1 MEEKSVLL
9 KVELDVSA
17 LKTSAKEAEERL
29 AVLKPQMEALRKES
43 GTGTVEYAKLKEEV
57 KQYTK
62 QLNDSASALQ
72 INEKLSKSN
81 NKSNVE
87 LSQAQKALAV
97 AFNQLTQ
104 DQRENTEEGRKITE
118 QYKAVNDALNATS
131 LSVSDGR
138 RNVGLYAESIK
149 KAYAELDVMKKQV
162 NQIGYAMSSNQKEL
176 DKNKAALDKL
186 AKSGDTTSA
195 EYKNLADEV
204 QFYTEAVQQNNATLN
219 SANEELKQ
227 QEEQLAKTEKEARK
241 IGFVYGQQ
249 EEQTK
254 SLKTQL
260 KELKAELATMD
271 PNSEAFIE
279 GAERAG
285 ELADKIKD
293 ANEAV
298 KAQTSGSG
306 FEKLGN
312 TFGMLKDDLTNLDFQ
327 GVAEKAKSFNSIA
340 QGMTLKEM
348 TGGLKNAGTAIL
360 NLGKTLLTNPIFLLA
375 AVIGGVVAALVYFS
389 EETETATQA
398 NDRLN
403 ESLARQRSFLED
415 QNNFFVDAGK
425 LRLRILE
432 ASGASEQELHDQ
444 RLTNLAIE
452 KNANEASATQE
463 KMEIKQR
470 QRLLKR
476 AMDDEDYEAAKKI
489 QGEIKANQA
498 KYKTLSQQVKDYY
511 GNVTVENTK
520 FSTQQAN
527 QAKADAE
534 AAKKKQDDA
543 NQKYREGRAEA
554 LKKIREA
561 EDEYNLT
568 DLELAKQNVQKKYD
582 ELLAEA
588 KKYNQSSATLRKAL
602 NAELQKLDEEA
613 QKAIDEKT
621 KADNEKKAAD
631 FKVITDAYIAAQD
644 ELDAYLASLDP
655 ALAAQQNFDK
665 TIGLLENSLAQS
677 IKIADIE
684 KENVRKKYQ
693 AILKDAEKNGGDI
706 TAIKEQEANEISALN
721 NEIVSK
727 QEQFNKLEKDAKT
740 KLSNDIVAINKEKN
754 DKILADD
761 KALTD
766 KQKEDQQKKLEAF
779 AQAVNVTA
787 KAVTDFMNF
796 LSESNKQKTEAD
808 LQANKAMFDEQTSS
822 LDAQLQAQ
830 LISQEKYNQE
840 KEKINAD
847 FKANERKI
855 RQEQWKKDQQA
866 AIIEATINTAV
877 AITANLANPFL
888 AALAGVAGALEI
900 AAIAGQTMPAF
911 AKGGKALSGQRI
923 SANDGIPITRSN
935 GDNLLAT
942 VKTGEVI
949 LNEAQQNALGGAA
962 TFARIGVPGFASGG
976 ISVAD
981 GSISSKNVDAYNQ
994 QVQLQQYFKS
1004 MPAPRVIV
1012 QDIVEG
1018 VNNAVSVEQSAD
1030 I

>member
-219 SANEELKQ
+219 SANDELKQ

-241 IGFVYGQQ
+241 IGFVYGEQ

-348 TGGLKNAGTAIL
+348 TGGLKNAGSAIL

-375 AVIGGVVAALVYFS
+375 AVIGGVVAALSYFS
-389 EETETATQA
+389 ESTKTAVAENEALNASLERSRA
-398 NDRLN
+398 NLDRQSIKAKD
-403 ESLARQRSFLED
+403 EAD
-415 QNNFFVDAGK
+415 I
-425 LRLRILE
+425 RLKMAE
-432 ASGASEQELHDQ
+432 AEGASEE
-444 RLTNLAIE
+444 E
-452 KNANEASATQE
+452 
-463 KMEIKQR
+463 
-470 QRLLKR
+470 LLKLKLKV
-476 AMDDEDYEAAKKI
+476 MEVDYFTKLDKAKLEFIAAKKLKVSLQNLREEENFEEAKKV
-489 QGEIKANQA
+489 QGEIKAA
-498 KYKTLSQQVKDYY
+498 
-511 GNVTVENTK
+511 NTK
-520 FSTQQAN
+520 YMTLMQSASNYYKEVDIEKKKFNKQQSDKD
-527 QAKADAE
+527 KADAE

-543 NQKYREGRAEA
+543 NQKYREGRIEA

-588 KKYNQSSATLRKAL
+588 KKYNQSTATLRKAL

-644 ELDAYLASLDP
+644 ELDAYLAGLDP

-677 IKIADIE
+677 IRIADIE

-911 AKGGKALSGQRI
+911 AKGGAVLSGQRI
-923 SANDGIPITRSN
+923 GANHGVPITRSN

-994 QVQLQQYFKS
+994 QVQLQQFFKS

-1018 VNNAVSVEQSAD
+1018 VNNAVSVQQSAD

>member
-29 AVLKPQMEALRKES
+29 ALLKPQMEALRKES

-176 DKNKAALDKL
+176 DKNKTALDKL

-219 SANEELKQ
+219 SANDELKQ

-254 SLKTQL
+254 TLKQQI
-260 KELKAELATMD
+260 KELKNELSTMD

-279 GAERAG
+279 GSKRAG
-285 ELADKIKD
+285 ELADRVKD

-312 TFGMLKDDLTNLDFQ
+312 TFGMLKDDLVNLDFQ

-348 TGGLKNAGTAIL
+348 TGGLKNAGSAIIS
-360 NLGKTLLTNPIFLLA
+360 LGKTLLTNPIFLLA

-403 ESLARQRSFLED
+403 ESLARQRSELD
-415 QNNFFVDAGK
+415 AQNKVFVDAGK

-432 ASGASEQELHDQ
+432 ASGATEQELHDQ
-444 RLTNLAIE
+444 RLENLATE
-452 KNANEASATQE
+452 RNANEASATQE
-463 KMEIKQR
+463 KMEINQR

-489 QGEIKANQA
+489 QGEIKANQT

-534 AAKKKQDDA
+534 AEKKRRDDA

-568 DLELAKQNVQKKYD
+568 DLQLAKQNVQKKYD

-602 NAELQKLDEEA
+602 NDELKKLDDEA

-644 ELDAYLASLDP
+644 ELDAYLAGLDP

-665 TIGLLENSLAQS
+665 TIGLLENSL
-677 IKIADIE
+677 E
-684 KENVRKKYQ
+684 KG
-693 AILKDAEKNGGDI
+693 LI
-706 TAIKEQEANEISALN
+706 T
-721 NEIVSK
+721 
-727 QEQFNKLEKDAKT
+727 QEQFNGLEKDAKT

-779 AQAVNVTA
+779 AQAVNITA
-787 KAVTDFMNF
+787 KAATDFMNF

-847 FKANERKI
+847 FKAKERKI

-866 AIIEATINTAV
+866 AIITATINTAV
-877 AITANLANPFL
+877 AVTSALPNYIL
-888 AALAGVAGALEI
+888 AALAAVAGGLEI
-900 AAIAGQTMPAF
+900 AAIASQTMPAF
-911 AKGGKALSGQRI
+911 AKGGPVLSGQKI
-923 SANDGIPITRSN
+923 GANHGVPITRSN

-962 TFARIGVPGFASGG
+962 TFARIGVPGFAMGG
-976 ISVAD
+976 VSVAD
-981 GSISSKNVDAYNQ
+981 GSISSKNVESYNQ
-994 QVQLQQYFKS
+994 QVQLQQYFKT

-1018 VNNAVSVEQSAD
+1018 VNNAVSVQQSAD

>member
-176 DKNKAALDKL
+176 DKNKTALDKL

-254 SLKTQL
+254 TLKQQI
-260 KELKAELATMD
+260 KELKNELSTMD

-279 GAERAG
+279 GSKRAG
-285 ELADKIKD
+285 ELADKVKD

-312 TFGMLKDDLTNLDFQ
+312 TFGMLKDDLVNLDFQ

-348 TGGLKNAGTAIL
+348 TGGLKNAGTAII

-403 ESLARQRSFLED
+403 ESLARQRSELD
-415 QNNFFVDAGK
+415 AQNKVFVDAGK

-444 RLTNLAIE
+444 RLENLAIE
-452 KNANEASATQE
+452 RNANEASATQE
-463 KMEIKQR
+463 LMEINQK

-489 QGEIKANQA
+489 QGEIKANQT

-534 AAKKKQDDA
+534 AEKKRRDDA

-554 LKKIREA
+554 LNKIREA

-568 DLELAKQNVQKKYD
+568 DLQLAKQNVQKKYD

-644 ELDAYLASLDP
+644 ELDAYLAGLDP

-665 TIGLLENSLAQS
+665 TIGLLENSL
-677 IKIADIE
+677 E
-684 KENVRKKYQ
+684 KG
-693 AILKDAEKNGGDI
+693 LI
-706 TAIKEQEANEISALN
+706 T
-721 NEIVSK
+721 
-727 QEQFNKLEKDAKT
+727 QEQFNGLEKDAKT

-779 AQAVNVTA
+779 AQAVNITA

-911 AKGGKALSGQRI
+911 AKGGAVLSGQKI
-923 SANDGIPITRSN
+923 GANHGVPITRSN

-942 VKTGEVI
+942 VRTGEVI

-981 GSISSKNVDAYNQ
+981 GSISTKNVESYNQ

>member
-17 LKTSAKEAEERL
+17 LKTSAKEAEAQL

-176 DKNKAALDKL
+176 NKNKESLDKL

-195 EYKNLADEV
+195 EYHQLNKEV
-204 QFYTEAVQQNNATLN
+204 QFYTEAVQQNNIILN
-219 SANEELKQ
+219 EANQELKQ
-227 QEEQLAKTEKEARK
+227 QEEQLARTEKEARK
-241 IGFVYGQQ
+241 IGFVYGEQ

-254 SLKTQL
+254 SLKQQL
-260 KELKAELATMD
+260 KEMKNELATMD

-279 GAERAG
+279 GSKRAG
-285 ELADKIKD
+285 ELADKVKD

-312 TFGMLKDDLTNLDFQ
+312 TFGMLKDDLVNLDFQ

-375 AVIGGVVAALVYFS
+375 AVIAGVVAGLMYFAESTKTAVAENEKLNASLERGRLAL
-389 EETETATQA
+389 ELENKAQIDAA
-398 NDRLN
+398 N
-403 ESLARQRSFLED
+403 
-415 QNNFFVDAGK
+415 

-432 ASGASEQELHDQ
+432 AAGASEDEIFDATLDKLATERNTREKTAIFELD
-444 RLTNLAIE
+444 
-452 KNANEASATQE
+452 
-463 KMEIKQR
+463 
-470 QRLLKR
+470 
-476 AMDDEDYEAAKKI
+476 AAKQKKEKLKKLRDEENWEEAKKV
-489 QGEIKANQA
+489 QGEIKASTA
-498 KYKTLSQQVKDYY
+498 KYNELIRQNKAYY
-511 GNVTVENTK
+511 GDVQVETIK
-520 FSTQQAN
+520 FNKQQSDA
-527 QAKADAE
+527 QKQADAD
-534 AAKKKQDDA
+534 AKKKRDDA
-543 NQKYREGRAEA
+543 NAKYREDRKAM
-554 LKKIREA
+554 LQKIREA
-561 EDEYNLT
+561 EDEFNLT
-568 DLELAKQNVQKKYD
+568 DLELAKQNVKKKYD
-582 ELLAEA
+582 ELLAGA
-588 KKYNQSSATLRKAL
+588 KEYNYNVATLRKAL

-613 QKAIDEKT
+613 QKEKDEKT

-644 ELDAYLASLDP
+644 ELDAYLANLDP

-665 TIGLLENSLAQS
+665 TIGVLENSLQ
-677 IKIADIE
+677 KG
-684 KENVRKKYQ
+684 
-693 AILKDAEKNGGDI
+693 LI
-706 TAIKEQEANEISALN
+706 TQDEFNE
-721 NEIVSK
+721 
-727 QEQFNKLEKDAKT
+727 LEKGAKK
-740 KLSNDIVAINKEKN
+740 KLSDDIVQINKDKN

-761 KALTD
+761 KALVD
-766 KQKEDQQKKLEAF
+766 KQKAEQQKQLEQF
-779 AQAVNVTA
+779 QQAVQISA
-787 KAVTDFMNF
+787 KAVTDFLNF

-830 LISQEKYNQE
+830 IISQEKYNQE
-840 KEKINAD
+840 KEKINAE
-847 FKANERKI
+847 FKAKEKKI
-855 RQEQWKKDQQA
+855 REDQWKKDQQA

-877 AITANLANPFL
+877 AVTANLAAPVL
-888 AALAGVAGALEI
+888 AALIAVAGALEI

-923 SANDGIPITRSN
+923 GSNDGTPISRSN

-949 LNEAQQNALGGAA
+949 LNEAQQNALGGSA
-962 TFARIGVPGFASGG
+962 TFARIGVPGFAMGG
-976 ISVAD
+976 VPTSV
-981 GSISSKNVDAYNQ
+981 GSISDSNVKAYNEQ
-994 QVQLQQYFKS
+994 TQLLDS
-1004 MPAPRVIV
+1004 LRNMPTPRVIV

-1018 VNNAVSVEQSAD
+1018 VNNAVSVQQSAD

>member
-1 MEEKSVLL
+1 M
-9 KVELDVSA
+9 
-17 LKTSAKEAEERL
+17 
-29 AVLKPQMEALRKES
+29 
-43 GTGTVEYAKLKEEV
+43 
-57 KQYTK
+57 
-62 QLNDSASALQ
+62 
-72 INEKLSKSN
+72 
-81 NKSNVE
+81 
-87 LSQAQKALAV
+87 
-97 AFNQLTQ
+97 
-104 DQRENTEEGRKITE
+104 
-118 QYKAVNDALNATS
+118 
-131 LSVSDGR
+131 
-138 RNVGLYAESIK
+138 
-149 KAYAELDVMKKQV
+149 
-162 NQIGYAMSSNQKEL
+162 
-176 DKNKAALDKL
+176 
-186 AKSGDTTSA
+186 
-195 EYKNLADEV
+195 
-204 QFYTEAVQQNNATLN
+204 
-219 SANEELKQ
+219 
-227 QEEQLAKTEKEARK
+227 
-241 IGFVYGQQ
+241 
-249 EEQTK
+249 
-254 SLKTQL
+254 
-260 KELKAELATMD
+260 
-271 PNSEAFIE
+271 
-279 GAERAG
+279 
-285 ELADKIKD
+285 
-293 ANEAV
+293 
-298 KAQTSGSG
+298 
-306 FEKLGN
+306 
-312 TFGMLKDDLTNLDFQ
+312 
-327 GVAEKAKSFNSIA
+327 
-340 QGMTLKEM
+340 
-348 TGGLKNAGTAIL
+348 
-360 NLGKTLLTNPIFLLA
+360 
-375 AVIGGVVAALVYFS
+375 
-389 EETETATQA
+389 
-398 NDRLN
+398 
-403 ESLARQRSFLED
+403 
-415 QNNFFVDAGK
+415 
-425 LRLRILE
+425 
-432 ASGASEQELHDQ
+432 
-444 RLTNLAIE
+444 
-452 KNANEASATQE
+452 
-463 KMEIKQR
+463 
-470 QRLLKR
+470 
-476 AMDDEDYEAAKKI
+476 
-489 QGEIKANQA
+489 
-498 KYKTLSQQVKDYY
+498 
-511 GNVTVENTK
+511 
-520 FSTQQAN
+520 
-527 QAKADAE
+527 
-534 AAKKKQDDA
+534 
-543 NQKYREGRAEA
+543 
-554 LKKIREA
+554 KKIREA

-568 DLELAKQNVQKKYD
+568 DLQLAKQNVQKKYD
-582 ELLAEA
+582 ELLKLAQKE
-588 KKYNQSSATLRKAL
+588 NQSTITLKKAL

-644 ELDAYLASLDP
+644 ELDAYLAGLDP

-677 IKIADIE
+677 IRIADIE

-727 QEQFNKLEKDAKT
+727 QEQFNGLEKDAKT

-779 AQAVNVTA
+779 AQAVNITA

-866 AIIEATINTAV
+866 AIITATINTAV

-911 AKGGKALSGQRI
+911 AKGGAVLSGQKI
-923 SANDGIPITRSN
+923 GANHGVPITRSN

-981 GSISSKNVDAYNQ
+981 GSISTKNVESYNQ

>member
-17 LKTSAKEAEERL
+17 LKTSAKEAEAQL

-149 KAYAELDVMKKQV
+149 KAYAELDVMKKEV

-176 DKNKAALDKL
+176 NKNKEALDKL

-195 EYKNLADEV
+195 EYHQLNKEV
-204 QFYTEAVQQNNATLN
+204 QFYTEAVQQNNIILN
-219 SANEELKQ
+219 EANQELKQ
-227 QEEQLAKTEKEARK
+227 QEEQLARTEKEARK
-241 IGFVYGQQ
+241 IGFVYGEQ

-254 SLKTQL
+254 SLKQQL
-260 KELKAELATMD
+260 KEMKNELATMD

-279 GAERAG
+279 GSKRAG
-285 ELADKIKD
+285 ELADKVKD

-312 TFGMLKDDLTNLDFQ
+312 TFGMLKDDLVNLDFQ
-327 GVAEKAKSFNSIA
+327 GVAEKAKSFESIA
-340 QGMTLKEM
+340 KGMTLKEM
-348 TGGLKNAGTAIL
+348 TGGLKNAGSAIVS
-360 NLGKTLLTNPIFLLA
+360 LGKTLLTNPIFLLA
-375 AVIGGVVAALVYFS
+375 AVLIGVVAALSYFS

-403 ESLARQRSFLED
+403 ASLEYQQSVLDA
-415 QNNFFVDAGK
+415 QNKFFVDAGK

-432 ASGASEQELHDQ
+432 ATGASEAELHEQ
-444 RLTNLAIE
+444 RLDNLATE
-452 KNANEASATQE
+452 RNANEANATQAL
-463 KMEIKQR
+463 MENNQK

-476 AMDDEDYEAAKKI
+476 AMEDEDYELAKKI
-489 QGEIKANQA
+489 QGEIKANQT
-498 KYKTLSQQVKDYY
+498 KYKTLMGQVKDYH
-511 GNVTVENTK
+511 GNVKVENAK
-520 FSTQQAN
+520 FSTGEADKQ
-527 QAKADAE
+527 KADDE
-534 AAKKKQDDA
+534 AAKKRRDDA
-543 NQKYREGRAEA
+543 NAKYREDRKAM
-554 LKKIREA
+554 LQKIREA
-561 EDEYNLT
+561 EDEFNLS
-568 DLELAKQNVQKKYD
+568 DLELAKQNVKKKYD
-582 ELLAEA
+582 ELLAGA
-588 KKYNQSSATLRKAL
+588 KEYNYNVATLRKAL
-602 NAELQKLDEEA
+602 NAELQKLDDDA
-613 QKAIDEKT
+613 QKEKDEKT

-644 ELDAYLASLDP
+644 ELDAYLANLDP

-665 TIGLLENSLAQS
+665 TIAVLENSLQ
-677 IKIADIE
+677 KG
-684 KENVRKKYQ
+684 
-693 AILKDAEKNGGDI
+693 LI
-706 TAIKEQEANEISALN
+706 TQDEFNE
-721 NEIVSK
+721 
-727 QEQFNKLEKDAKT
+727 LEKGAKK
-740 KLSNDIVAINKEKN
+740 KLSDDIVQINKDKN
-754 DKILADD
+754 DKIIADD
-761 KALTD
+761 KALVD
-766 KQKEDQQKKLEAF
+766 KQKAEQQKQLEQF
-779 AQAVNVTA
+779 QQAVNISA
-787 KAVTDFMNF
+787 KAVTDFLNF
-796 LSESNKQKTEAD
+796 LTESNKQKTEAD

-830 LISQEKYNQE
+830 IISQEKYNQE
-840 KEKINAD
+840 KEKINAE
-847 FKANERKI
+847 FKAKERKV
-855 RQEQWKKDQQA
+855 RENQWKKDQEA
-866 AIIEATINTAV
+866 AIVEATINTLVAV
-877 AITANLANPFL
+877 TSALPNPIL
-888 AALAGVAGALEI
+888 AALAGVAGALQI

-923 SANDGIPITRSN
+923 GSNDGTPISRSN

-949 LNEAQQNALGGAA
+949 LNEAQQNALGGSA
-962 TFARIGVPGFASGG
+962 TFARIGVPGFAMGG
-976 ISVAD
+976 VPTSV
-981 GSISSKNVDAYNQ
+981 GSISDSNVKAYNEQ
-994 QVQLQQYFKS
+994 TQLLDS
-1004 MPAPRVIV
+1004 LRNMPTPRVIV

-1018 VNNAVSVEQSAD
+1018 VNNAVSVQQSAD

>member
-219 SANEELKQ
+219 SANDELKQ

-241 IGFVYGQQ
+241 IGFVYGEQ